1 MKVIL
6 TKDFRKVMHKQSGK
20 MLDSI
25 RRAVQ
30 EAQDARSLSD
40 ITDIKK
46 IVGLHTIYRKR
57 IGSMRAFL
65 TINIEIVDDTVIFR
79 YLVNRG
85 EAYSKEM
92 MQKLSNIDNPAK

>member
-1 MKVIL
+1 MKVKF
-6 TKDFRKVMHKQSGK
+6 TKDFQKAAKKQSGK
-20 MLDSI
+20 MAHSI
-25 RRAVQ
+25 KQAID
-30 EAQDARSLSD
+30 EFKNARSLSD

-46 IVGLHTIYRKR
+46 IVGLHTVYRKR
-57 IGSMRAFL
+57 IGNMRAFL

>member
-1 MKVIL
+1 
-6 TKDFRKVMHKQSGK
+6 

-30 EAQDARSLSD
+30 EFVDAKSINDVS
-40 ITDIKK
+40 DIKK
-46 IVGLHTIYRKR
+46 IVGYRTIYRKR

-85 EAYSKEM
+85 EAYTKEM
-92 MQKLSNIDNPAK
+92 MEKLNNIEK